1 MVIVVSGLASNRATS
16 RNAAI
21 RPGHE
26 EVSGVLEL
34 EYNATLLR
42 TDCQMAAVHSA
53 SLRYCAVKLRV
64 QQCYLRANYSFAVCW
79 GHFYAPWINGQP
91 LTLSSRAV

>member
-16 RNAAI
+16 RDAAI

-26 EVSGVLEL
+26 EVSGVTEL

-64 QQCYLRANYSFAVCW
+64 Q
-79 GHFYAPWINGQP
+79 
-91 LTLSSRAV
+91 